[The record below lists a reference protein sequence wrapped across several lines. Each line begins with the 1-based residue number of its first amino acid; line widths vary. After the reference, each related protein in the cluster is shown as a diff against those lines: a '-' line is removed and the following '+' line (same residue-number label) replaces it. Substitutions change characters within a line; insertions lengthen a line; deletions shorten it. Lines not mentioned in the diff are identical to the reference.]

1 MSFYAVDAAGN
12 SNCSSTPKIFA
23 PPWTATTGARLL
35 PSPAEVNGLA
45 DLGSSDY
52 SFNVFGLSQDLI
64 RRPFFRQLWVR
75 CAWRTWPTATGSTLS

>member
-1 MSFYAVDAAGN
+1 
-12 SNCSSTPKIFA
+12 
-23 PPWTATTGARLL
+23 L